1 MECRVEDGDVRDARE
16 RPSSLVDGAD
26 RGSIVE
32 WGERGQLPDRLLDP
46 GIEHG
51 RLPESC
57 ATVHDA
63 VPDGVDRGRHSV
75 EAPDRL
81 GALLTVDD
89 RQLEARGACVDDQDA
104 V

>member
-1 MECRVEDGDVRDARE
+1 VKCRIEDSDVRGGRE
-16 RPSSLVDGAD
+16 RPSRLVDGAD
-26 RGSIVE
+26 RGRVVE
-32 WGERGQLPDRLLDP
+32 WGERGQLPDCLLDP
-46 GIEHG
+46 RIEQD
-51 RLPESC
+51 RLAESC

-63 VPDGVDRGRHSV
+63 VPDRVDSGRHRV

-89 RQLEARGACVDDQDA
+89 RQLEARGACVDDEDA